1 MTFAWPWAFLGLLAL
16 PVLAAIYWLRQRARR
31 RPVSSLLLWRDAPQ
45 SRSSGRR
52 VERFEASRLLPLEL
66 LILALLVAAAAGPQL
81 PSKDARRPLVVV
93 LDDSFSMLAGG
104 DQSPRDVAAA
114 ALLQELGSD
123 RHGAVTL
130 VAAGQRPRVLGA
142 GTPGSTGEVAGR
154 LELWRPSSPSAN
166 LEAAI
171 ALAFDLGGGR
181 SRILVLSD
189 HPPPEE
195 PVGRLGWWTFGRR
208 LPNLALVGAVRSP
221 EGRAEAA
228 DGCLVEVANFSTQA
242 AVARLTAAVG
252 GGSPEEAARLELG
265 AGEVDRVRFDIATGK
280 EVRLRLTGG
289 GAGGDALAIDDQAIL
304 LPERRRAVRVG
315 LEIGDPG
322 VDRQVR
328 RALAASGRAILA
340 GDRPELV
347 ITDVAG
353 VAEAEGAWHLR
364 LVTGGTAVPYL
375 GPFVLDR
382 GHPLTAGLGL
392 EGVIWG
398 AGQGAGE
405 AVEGTPVVTAGDQAL
420 LTDREAAGGRH
431 RLAFHWQPDLS
442 TLQRTPNWPILW
454 SNLLEWRARSVPG
467 VRSANLRLGGEA
479 IVGLVESVESA
490 ELELPDGSRRRLAAR
505 VGSLTIAAEQTG
517 IHRLRHGGRSDRW
530 AVNALAAAESDL
542 RRAAGGRWG
551 DWRDGAAVRWQRRGI
566 GWALLLVAAAGLVLH
581 LVWSRP
587 PHPNPLPRG
596 ERGPDQRGPD
606 QGRSEDWSPA

>member
-16 PVLAAIYWLRQRARR
+16 PALAAIYWLRQRARR
-31 RPVSSLLLWRDAPQ
+31 RPVSSLLLWREAPQ

-66 LILALLVAAAAGPQL
+66 LILALLVGAAAGPQL
-81 PSKDARRPLVVV
+81 PSKDSRRPLVVV

-114 ALLQELGSD
+114 ALLRELGSD

-130 VAAGQRPRVLGA
+130 VAAGPRPQVLGA
-142 GTPGSTGEVAGR
+142 GTPAAAGEVAGR
-154 LELWRPSSPSAN
+154 LELWRPSAPSAN

-189 HPPPEE
+189 HQPPEE
-195 PVGRLGWWTFGRR
+195 PAGRLAWWAFGRR

-242 AVARLTAAVG
+242 AVARLSVAVG

-265 AGEVDRVRFDIATGK
+265 AGEVGRVRFDVATGK
-280 EVRLRLTGG
+280 EVRLRLT
-289 GAGGDALAIDDQAIL
+289 GGDALAIDDQAIL

-328 RALAASGRAILA
+328 RALAASGRAIIA
-340 GDRPELV
+340 GDRPGLV
-347 ITDVAG
+347 ITDAG
-353 VAEAEGAWHLR
+353 GVEAEGAWHLR

-398 AGQGAGE
+398 AGQGAGQGAGE
-405 AVEGTPVVTAGDQAL
+405 AVEGTPVVTAADVTL
-420 LTDREAAGGRH
+420 LADREAAGGRH
-431 RLAFHWQPDLS
+431 RLAFYWQPDLS

-467 VRSANLRLGGEA
+467 VRSANLHLGGEA
-479 IVGLVESVESA
+479 IVGLVENVESA

-505 VGSLTIAAEQTG
+505 GGSLTIAAEQTG

-551 DWRDGAAVRWQRRGI
+551 DWREGAAARWQRRGI
-566 GWALLLVAAAGLVLH
+566 GWALLLAAAAGLVLH
-581 LVWSRP
+581 LVWSRAP
-587 PHPNPLPRG
+587 EGRNPV
-596 ERGPDQRGPD
+596 
-606 QGRSEDWSPA
+606 